1 MAVAKTVS
9 GAWREMQGPHALAA
23 AWSTPGLLGDLSGVI
38 AAGQAERG
46 WRQTSADV
54 MQTGPKP

>member
-23 AWSTPGLLGDLSGVI
+23 AWSTPELLGDLSGVI